1 MFGRKPTDTPTTPPT
16 PAPQQQPS
24 ATAAPIRPAA
34 PAAATPLRP
43 EPPKPAPLGAAPR
56 PAAAAAAPARTATTD
71 SAPRKLIVGRDISL
85 SGEIAACDQLVVEGT
100 VDATLREGQRIEI
113 TESGLF
119 RGKVEISEADIAGRF
134 EGEIV
139 VRGRLRVRSTGRI
152 DGKISYGE
160 LEVEAGGH
168 LEGQVSG
175 LARPR
180 AAAPAQ
186 APQRAEN
193 QSTLDMQPAS

>member
-1 MFGRKPTDTPTTPPT
+1 MFGRKPTDTPTTTPPT
-16 PAPQQQPS
+16 PAPQPS

-43 EPPKPAPLGAAPR
+43 EPPKPAPVGAAPR
-56 PAAAAAAPARTATTD
+56 PAAPGAMPARPGAATATD

-113 TESGLF
+113 TDTGLF

-134 EGEIV
+134 EGEIT
-139 VRGRLRVRSTGRI
+139 VRGRLRVRATGRI
-152 DGKISYGE
+152 DGKIQYGE

-180 AAAPAQ
+180 PAAAAPAA
-186 APQRAEN
+186 APTT
-193 QSTLDMQPAS
+193 QSTLDVQN

>member
-1 MFGRKPTDTPTTPPT
+1 MFGRKPTDTPLTPPT
-16 PAPQQQPS
+16 PTPQPS
-24 ATAAPIRPAA
+24 AAAASRPAT
-34 PAAATPLRP
+34 PPTPLRP
-43 EPPKPAPLGAAPR
+43 EPAKPATPPAALR
-56 PAAAAAAPARTATTD
+56 PAAPLRSAEPARNAATD
-71 SAPRKLIVGRDISL
+71 SSTPRKLIVGRDISL
-85 SGEIAACDQLVVEGT
+85 SGEIAACDHLVVEGT

-113 TESGLF
+113 AESGLF

-134 EGEIV
+134 EGEIT

-152 DGKISYGE
+152 DGKIQYGE

-180 AAAPAQ
+180 QAA
-186 APQRAEN
+186 RAVDTATGAG
-193 QSTLDMQPAS
+193 QSTLDVQPAS

>member
-1 MFGRKPTDTPTTPPT
+1 MFGRKPTDTPTTTPT
-16 PAPQQQPS
+16 PTPQQPS

-56 PAAAAAAPARTATTD
+56 PAAPASAAPARGGSAIATETT
-71 SAPRKLIVGRDISL
+71 PRKLTVGRDISL
-85 SGEIAACDQLVVEGT
+85 SGEIAACDHLVVEGT

-134 EGEIV
+134 EGEIT

-180 AAAPAQ
+180 QAAAPSRETSAQ
-186 APQRAEN
+186 
-193 QSTLDMQPAS
+193 LDMQPAS